1 MGTAVGRDHGVA
13 GQLPT
18 ENIDDR
24 RRVPVLVEAAFRL
37 ERLPDGSQLFDGQV
51 SRGVTPLPNASSPAP
66 TCAFRGKAATNTDLI
81 WPPIPIPKCC
91 HPDHQP
97 TARRQMARHHRR
109 THIRPFGDAILDR
122 IVHNA
127 HRINLDGP
135 SMRKTIGENSNPNDV
150 DHAERK

>member
-1 MGTAVGRDHGVA
+1 
-13 GQLPT
+13 
-18 ENIDDR
+18 
-24 RRVPVLVEAAFRL
+24 
-37 ERLPDGSQLFDGQV
+37 
-51 SRGVTPLPNASSPAP
+51 
-66 TCAFRGKAATNTDLI
+66 
-81 WPPIPIPKCC
+81 
-91 HPDHQP
+91 
-97 TARRQMARHHRR
+97 MARHHRR